1 MRTVAPE
8 IKTVEQPVQFLNRQH
23 DGFVGGIG
31 RGFETLGL
39 QALEPKAEA
48 VALPIEDFTRLRGRF
63 RKTKSTGSNTA
74 TLISSSTR
82 AARPSMDFRKS
93 TGLGY
98 RYTFSTLASGR
109 IMTDWLQKEIR
120 STASDIRFRLGMWA
134 SWSAYKG
141 LR

>member
-48 VALPIEDFTRLRGRF
+48 VALPIEDFHPITGGDSERRKAPGRTQRL
-63 RKTKSTGSNTA
+63 
-74 TLISSSTR
+74 
-82 AARPSMDFRKS
+82 
-93 TGLGY
+93 
-98 RYTFSTLASGR
+98 
-109 IMTDWLQKEIR
+109 
-120 STASDIRFRLGMWA
+120 
-134 SWSAYKG
+134 
-141 LR
+141 